1 VGYKRGETFVLAADL
16 THRVTFTAD
25 GPRIVRKVVRLI
37 NSEDAVTAS
46 GFLL

>member
-1 VGYKRGETFVLAADL
+1 VFG
-16 THRVTFTAD
+16 AD
-25 GPRIVRKVVRLI
+25 GPRIARKIVRLV